1 MKSVLIAQNCQAEPA
16 GTIID
21 YLSERQ
27 IPYQE
32 VHSYRREPLPD
43 PTDYSAVICLG
54 CPLSVTEHQKH
65 DYLRDLYQLVS
76 RVVRADVPYLGIC
89 FGGQL
94 LAKVLGAKVEPNK
107 VKEIGLY
114 TLKLTEAGSRDPL
127 FSLLGNSF
135 PAVQWHGDTFA
146 IPFGCERLVE
156 GTDCLNQAF
165 KQGRQVALQFHLE
178 ATEPL
183 LQSWCEAYPKELAEV
198 EKTIGELLMS
208 IRTSADTLRRMNFT
222 FLDGFFSLVKDNQPN
237 NHIPHERVNRTR

>member
-1 MKSVLIAQNCQAEPA
+1 MKPVLIAQNCQAEPA

-21 YLSERQ
+21 YLSARQ
-27 IPYQE
+27 IPFQE
-32 VHSYRREPLPD
+32 IHSYRRELLQN

-54 CPLSVTEHQKH
+54 CPVSVTEYHQH
-65 DYLRDLYQLVS
+65 PYLRDLYQFVAGA
-76 RVVRADVPYLGIC
+76 VRADLPYLGIC
-89 FGGQL
+89 YGGQL

-114 TLKLTEAGSRDPL
+114 TGQLTEAGMADPI
-127 FSLLGNSF
+127 FSTLGKSF
-135 PAVQWHGDTFA
+135 PVIQWHGDTFG

-165 KQGRQVALQFHLE
+165 RHGRQVALQFHLE

-198 EKTIGELLMS
+198 EKTVGELLMEF
-208 IRTSADTLRRMNFT
+208 RNSADTLKRMNFA
-222 FLDGFFSLVKDNQPN
+222 FLDSFFSHNNEDQPA
-237 NHIPHERVNRTR
+237 NHTPRGRLSRTR